1 MNSKIQN
8 PKVEVK
14 SGTKLNDKDYLTS
27 LLSCL
32 KEMVKNYSVA
42 LTETSCE
49 NLYNVYKETYD
60 KYLKMQRDVYEL
72 AFRKGWYTLEK
83 AESNKISDKYLTLN
97 NEYNDLNG

>member
-1 MNSKIQN
+1 MNSKVQN

-14 SGTKLNDKDYLTS
+14 LGTKLNDKDYLTS

-42 LTETSCE
+42 LTEASCE

-60 KYLKMQRDVYEL
+60 KYLKMQRNVYEL
-72 AFRKGWYTLEK
+72 AFRKGWYTLEV
-83 AESNKISDKYLTLN
+83 AEANKISDKYLILN
-97 NEYNDLNG
+97 NEYNNLNG

>member
-1 MNSKIQN
+1 MNSKVQN

-14 SGTKLNDKDYLTS
+14 SGTKLNDKDYLNS

-42 LTETSCE
+42 LTEASCE

-72 AFRKGWYTLEK
+72 AFRKGWYTLEV
-83 AESNKISDKYLTLN
+83 AEANKISDKYLILN
-97 NEYNDLNG
+97 NEYNNLNG